1 MRVNDAEV
9 GVAAVTSTAI
19 IMGQDLRQDLALDLI
34 DARKQLAAVE
44 READRFRHGEPVD
57 GDFVCPNDYRAYMAE
72 KDCDAL
78 RMALK
83 QIASG
88 DGTLVG
94 RDDDG
99 LFCGACGKRGIGNDH
114 FGSCPVAIARAALK
128 GL

>member
-72 KDCDAL
+72 K
-78 RMALK
+78 
-83 QIASG
+83 G
-88 DGTLVG
+88 
-94 RDDDG
+94 
-99 LFCGACGKRGIGNDH
+99 GK
-114 FGSCPVAIARAALK
+114 
-128 GL
+128 